1 VAVTAANLTT
11 VAGGVQA
18 TSYTTASTS
27 PGANKLELLWVYSI
41 AATAPNIPTITWNS
55 ATWAQ
60 IDTQLDSSGLR
71 RITLFRSLTAS
82 PSSGTG
88 TIGFAGQTQQGACWS
103 YVEYTGIDTS
113 GTNGSGAIVQSAK
126 NASAG
131 NATSLTV
138 TLAAFGS
145 ASNATA
151 GGFGIPLNTA
161 SQPTVG
167 SGFTA
172 TGQAN
177 QGSTNTSIGSEFNAG
192 NDTTVDM
199 TSGAASI
206 PWVGIAVEIKVASS
220 TVTPGA
226 RITYVPPFMS

>member
-1 VAVTAANLTT
+1 MAIAATNLTT
-11 VAGGVQA
+11 VAGGLSV

-27 PGANKLELLWVYSI
+27 PGANNLELLWVYSI

-55 ATWAQ
+55 ATWTQ
-60 IDTQLDSSGLR
+60 IDTQLDSAGTR
-71 RITLFRSLTAS
+71 RLTLFRSLTAS
-82 PSSGTG
+82 PTSGTG
-88 TIGFAGQTQQGACWS
+88 TIDFGVQAQLGACWS

-113 GTNGSGAIVQSAK
+113 GTNGAGAIVQSAK
-126 NASAG
+126 NNSAG

-138 TLAAFGS
+138 TLAAFSS

-151 GGFGIPLNTA
+151 AGFGIPLNTA
-161 SQPTVG
+161 GQPAVG

-177 QGSTNTSIGSEFNAG
+177 QSSTNTAIGSEFNSG

-199 TSGAASI
+199 NAGAASI
-206 PWVGIAVEIKVASS
+206 PWTGIAVEIKQATVAAAIGSP
-220 TVTPGA
+220 TLLMMGV
-226 RITYVPPFMS
+226 